1 MVPDCGNRWRSVVCK
16 ITNKKVNNT
25 LPDIFFMFFMHYVWV
40 FLADRYALRQQRI
53 RGPRVSDLVYDKMR
67 PA

>member
-1 MVPDCGNRWRSVVCK
+1 MVPDCGNRGRIVVCK

-25 LPDIFFMFFMHYVWV
+25 LPDIFFMHYVWV
-40 FLADRYALRQQRI
+40 FLADRYALRQQRK
-53 RGPRVSDLVYDKMR
+53 RGPRASDLAYDKMR